1 MARKLTPPR
10 YYLGFFDVVVD
21 FVVLVDLDDDDDMV
35 EDDDDGAWDVVDGAS
50 VTGEHSSMPILLHL
64 PLFTFTMT
72 SGHLHGWQLQRSS
85 SSSSSSLSMIIM
97 TSSLSLFFRFSTAL
111 LPLLSAAAQAN

>member
-50 VTGEHSSMPILLHL
+50 VTGEHSSMPILLHS

-85 SSSSSSLSMIIM
+85 SSSSSSLSMIM
-97 TSSLSLFFRFSTAL
+97 TISSSLSFLFFLSD
-111 LPLLSAAAQAN
+111 LSAAAAN